1 MRFPLPPIKA
11 SYKHNILQSLSQ
23 SGEIDLFIYYLLGLM
38 PTQYGDFITPIV
50 LESLNEEGAGM
61 IGKETP

>member
-1 MRFPLPPIKA
+1 
-11 SYKHNILQSLSQ
+11 
-23 SGEIDLFIYYLLGLM
+23 M